1 MKITT
6 AKSDFFEEKKIHLP
20 NQEKARADMVD
31 FEILLWNISVNDDE
45 RSFRQLFE
53 LYYPALC
60 VYAKRFIEE
69 KETREDIVQDVFLS
83 IWENRKNISVQVSV
97 KNYLLTCV
105 KNHCLNYLR
114 QHTTESVED
123 LFIKNIP
130 IYAENNDDFYMLT
143 ELRELLAKSISKLPE
158 EYRHVFELNR
168 FEGKNYREIAESMD
182 ISTRTVERYKNKAIE
197 ILKKDLKDY
206 LPLLALFL

>member
-1 MKITT
+1 MI
-6 AKSDFFEEKKIHLP
+6 
-20 NQEKARADMVD
+20 D
-31 FEILLWNISVNDDE
+31 FEVLLWNISVNDDE

-69 KETREDIVQDVFLS
+69 KETRKDIVQDVFLS
-83 IWENRKNISVQVSV
+83 IWENRKYISVQVSA

-123 LFIKNIP
+123 LLQKNRP